1 MRPLRGRGRL
11 STIRLTIRDLWKL
24 WRAGDIGY
32 SNYNFAGFSLRT
44 GNTSISSVDYT
55 NGERFSFFYRGG
67 GFDTNAQDNVFIRD
81 GAGENYAPAPG
92 ISFASIHRGIALEFT
107 LVSVN
112 TYRLAVRDAFSNS
125 VIAVFNNRS
134 LAGGNPIQ
142 GVSLYDSQTDGSGGE
157 YDGNQMFDN
166 LEIVAPPNLSLTC
179 VSNLTVECGTSWDFD
194 APSAAHRRLLQ

>member
-1 MRPLRGRGRL
+1 QTNFISGGGIVSSSNGAWALHAYGTPLTNLVVASRGFSNSLAIGQ
-11 STIRLTIRDLWKL
+11 TFKL
-24 WRAGDIGY
+24 QWRAGDIGY

-107 LVSVN
+107 LLSVN
-112 TYRLAVRDAFSNS
+112 TYRLAVRDAFSNV

-134 LAGGNPIQ
+134 LAGG
-142 GVSLYDSQTDGSGGE
+142 
-157 YDGNQMFDN
+157 
-166 LEIVAPPNLSLTC
+166 
-179 VSNLTVECGTSWDFD
+179 
-194 APSAAHRRLLQ
+194 